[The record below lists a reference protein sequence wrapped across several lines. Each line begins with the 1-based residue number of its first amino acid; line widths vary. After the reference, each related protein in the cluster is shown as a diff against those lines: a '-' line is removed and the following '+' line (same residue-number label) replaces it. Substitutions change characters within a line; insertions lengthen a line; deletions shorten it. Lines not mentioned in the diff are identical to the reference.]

1 MMYNGIMQPELE
13 ENPGFEGDPSEGEI
27 EVLENEL

>member
-1 MMYNGIMQPELE
+1 MTAQPEELE
-13 ENPGFEGDPSEGEI
+13 ENPGFDGDPSEGEV

>member
-1 MMYNGIMQPELE
+1 MTTQPEELE
-13 ENPGFEGDPSEGEI
+13 ENPGFDGDPSEGEV